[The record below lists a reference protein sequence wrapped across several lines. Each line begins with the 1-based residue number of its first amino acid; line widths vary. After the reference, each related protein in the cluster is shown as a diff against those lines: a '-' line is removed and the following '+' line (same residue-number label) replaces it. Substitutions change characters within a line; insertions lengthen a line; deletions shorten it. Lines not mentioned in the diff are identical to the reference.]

1 MEIQQV
7 AEESYNQA
15 KMVLDLMRQELLY
28 LRAAMP
34 KQLAEQASKS
44 AENYNRAYKEHI
56 EAMTKVEEQR
66 DQLYTTIAQLKEEV
80 KRLEAGAG

>member
-28 LRAAMP
+28 LRTAMP
-34 KQLAEQASKS
+34 KQLAEQATKLSG
-44 AENYNRAYKEHI
+44 NYNRLDAEHKATKKKLQGEMELLRASKEQLEE
-56 EAMTKVEEQR
+56 EA
-66 DQLYTTIAQLKEEV
+66 